1 MYMKPVMIKLTEIN
15 KYILENYK
23 TPGTNEIVVLETIL
37 EHIWQVWDVIV
48 LEKHIL
54 EREKEYASSK

>member
-1 MYMKPVMIKLTEIN
+1 MKPVMIKLTEIN

-23 TPGTNEIVVLETIL
+23 TPGTNEIIVLETIL